1 VTYEKRGIKQTYR
14 VSTNLSNK
22 EQRQPTVW
30 QNKTFTAT
38 LCSLLLKLWRV
49 RIVH

>member
-1 VTYEKRGIKQTYR
+1 VTYEKRGIEQTKYR

-30 QNKTFTAT
+30 QNKTPTAI
-38 LCSLLLKLWRV
+38 LCSLLLKLWR
-49 RIVH
+49 I